1 MPYHRF
7 ESTDMLSGVELF
19 ANLPAGF
26 RATLATAAVP
36 RLLHAGEQLWSQG
49 ERADALV
56 VLHSGLL
63 RVFRSSAIGQRAVLS
78 LVRAPD
84 VLGDVAVLDGRPH
97 LASVEAVATSAVLSL
112 SRDLLVDALVRY
124 PETCQAVLARLG
136 AQVRQL
142 TDQQTDFV
150 FLDLPGRV
158 AKTLLRLADGTLPP
172 SAELNQTTL
181 AQIVGGARQSVNE
194 AVVQFVRRGW
204 LHVEPG
210 RFIIL
215 DFEALS
221 RRAGLIPPCPQ
232 PEPRPRNGRRLRTEP

>member
-1 MPYHRF
+1 
-7 ESTDMLSGVELF
+7 MLSGVELF

-63 RVFRSSAIGQRAVLS
+63 RVFRSSPVGQRAVLS

-112 SRDLLVDALVRY
+112 SRDLLVDALFRY

-158 AKTLLRLADGTLPP
+158 AKTLLRLADGTLPA

-215 DFEALS
+215 DFEALR
-221 RRAGLIPPCPQ
+221 RRAGLIPPCHH
-232 PEPRPRNGRRLRTEP
+232 PEPRPRNGHRYRREPG